1 MIDDDGDTEGT
12 DRSIEEADTRG
23 DGSTREAPNRIE
35 KDHKLFDESF
45 QGNNSL
51 FQDVSASHLPEET
64 VENSRSQGNLDLIVL
79 KTALDQANDTIRLL
93 HEKLQ
98 HEAPKEQRDE
108 IPIVDLLGGKG
119 SSGHEK
125 KSHHMAASVDSEER
139 QTVNVRMLNGENF
152 ITEWGKLTTPL
163 PPPPDHGLRSPIID
177 AVLEQWTDDK
187 GLHGSLMTW
196 MERVMT
202 GDNLEETV
210 PPLTISSLDHQVRDG
225 FVMHLL
231 PLLLRRAD
239 IRVSVLTRAHRTTTY
254 DLAVAVNQSQS
265 VKHAERQT
273 SLRSPSLLDQQ
284 NSDEQDPPG
293 GSQSVGGPFHRDEDT
308 EYTHFRATSED
319 IDDGFQPTFMG
330 ALGDALGGFLSRGRN
345 NVVHSPARSQTSTSA
360 PVSLQPGAQLIM
372 PTGSSAGT
380 SQGPSNSNSSNR
392 VELDSQP
399 YHRVVSAPPGRIGIT
414 FVEYRGHAMVA
425 DMAVDSPL
433 SSWIF
438 PSDILIAVDEVPV
451 SGMRIREIIK
461 ILTNRKDRQRALRVI
476 SSHAM
481 NEFTLNQSASVDV
494 AP

>member
-1 MIDDDGDTEGT
+1 MIDDDTDTVETGPSPE
-12 DRSIEEADTRG
+12 D
-23 DGSTREAPNRIE
+23 REAREEQASTGAPNGIIDE
-35 KDHKLFDESF
+35 ESKLFDESF

-51 FQDVSASHLPEET
+51 FQDVSTSIL
-64 VENSRSQGNLDLIVL
+64 QGELVGVKQPQENLDLLVL

-93 HEKLQ
+93 HEKLHHETPEEERDEAPVVDLPSGKAI
-98 HEAPKEQRDE
+98 HEAE
-108 IPIVDLLGGKG
+108 GK
-119 SSGHEK
+119 SPETEE
-125 KSHHMAASVDSEER
+125 SVDCGEER
-139 QTVNVRMLNGENF
+139 QTINVRMLNGENF
-152 ITEWGKLTTPL
+152 VTEWVNLSAPL

-177 AVLEQWTDDK
+177 AVLEQWTDDR
-187 GLHGSLMTW
+187 GLHDSLLTW

-202 GDNLEETV
+202 GENLEDTL

-239 IRVSVLTRAHRTTTY
+239 IHVNVKTRAHRMTTY
-254 DLAVAVNQSQS
+254 DLAVS
-265 VKHAERQT
+265 VTQTRNATERQVGIQ
-273 SLRSPSLLDQQ
+273 SPSLLDQH
-284 NSDEQDPPG
+284 NSDEQDQPET
-293 GSQSVGGPFHRDEDT
+293 SQHAAGQFGREEDA
-308 EYTHFRATSED
+308 EYTHFRAASED
-319 IDDGFQPTFMG
+319 MDDGAQTTFMG
-330 ALGDALGGFLSRGRN
+330 ALGGALGGLLSRGR
-345 NVVHSPARSQTSTSA
+345 HTLAQSPARSQTSTAA
-360 PVSLQPGAQLIM
+360 PAFQPGAHLVI
-372 PTGSSAGT
+372 PAASTGI
-380 SQGPSNSNSSNR
+380 SQGPSGSR

-425 DMAVDSPL
+425 DMAADSPL

-451 SGMRIREIIK
+451 SGMRIRDIIK

-481 NEFTLNQSASVDV
+481 NEFTLNQSASVDE